1 MIETVLFDLDNT
13 LLDFDRAEHEA
24 LRQTLLHL
32 CGYAPEELLRRY
44 NAINRAQWK
53 LLEQGKLTR
62 HEVKL
67 RRFALLF
74 DEFDIRVSV
83 EKAARE
89 YEALLGIG
97 HYYMEGA
104 EEVLKTLAPCYGLYI
119 VTNGTASVQQGR
131 IGSAGLRQ
139 WVRDIFISEEIGFDK
154 PNPAYFE
161 ACFARIPGLQRQK
174 TVIVGDSLSSDI
186 QGGKNAGIGTIWF
199 HPGKTPRE
207 NGPVPDHEIAALRE
221 LEPLLRMLSIKK

>member
-32 CGYAPEELLRRY
+32 CGYAPEEMLRRY

-62 HEVKL
+62 HDVKL

-83 EKAARE
+83 KKAARQ

-186 QGGKNAGIGTIWF
+186 QGGKNAGLGTIWF

-221 LEPLLRMLSIKK
+221 LEPLLRTLSIKK

>member
-32 CGYAPEELLRRY
+32 CGYAPEEMLRRY

-83 EKAARE
+83 KK
-89 YEALLGIG
+89 
-97 HYYMEGA
+97 GA

-221 LEPLLRMLSIKK
+221 LEPLLRTLSIKK